1 MQEKED
7 VLNRSEFID
16 KIINLVDL
24 IVENNKGCSFAI
36 NGRWGSGKSFVLE
49 RIKEKLI
56 REQSEDLMG
65 DKYFVMFLVMLVNFC
80 FVSFESK
87 FFCCCILSDI
97 EEIIEIIGSS

>member
-65 DKYFVMFLVMLVNFC
+65 DKYFVCYNQNYSRMVVFIRIVDSFGNVLSNLVRYKIFNF
-80 FVSFESK
+80 
-87 FFCCCILSDI
+87 
-97 EEIIEIIGSS
+97 EEY

>member
-36 NGRWGSGKSFVLE
+36 NVR
-49 RIKEKLI
+49 
-56 REQSEDLMG
+56 
-65 DKYFVMFLVMLVNFC
+65 
-80 FVSFESK
+80 
-87 FFCCCILSDI
+87 
-97 EEIIEIIGSS
+97 

>member
-36 NGRWGSGKSFVLE
+36 NGRWGSGKVL
-49 RIKEKLI
+49 
-56 REQSEDLMG
+56 
-65 DKYFVMFLVMLVNFC
+65 Y
-80 FVSFESK
+80 
-87 FFCCCILSDI
+87 
-97 EEIIEIIGSS
+97 